1 MLNGKWLAA
10 LKMWPMKN
18 INFLLTLNVGKEN
31 NMSYSFPIRLYKYFN
46 YYLNASNGKG
56 HGVHS
61 PFVFSFITSV
71 LNSKEFSQENDNADK
86 YRSLVNSM
94 ISFYKPIA
102 FMELEL
108 NPLNKANVLE
118 EIEKANTIGLLYLK
132 QNKNTADLMLYFNAA
147 IKKVNTHSI
156 LIFENIHNSKEM
168 EASWEQIKMHK
179 EVKLTIDLYK
189 LGIVFFRQEQLEKE
203 NFTIRF

>member
-1 MLNGKWLAA
+1 MR
-10 LKMWPMKN
+10 PMKN

-46 YYLNASNGKG
+46 YYFNASNGKG

-61 PFVFSFITSV
+61 PFVFNFISSV
-71 LNSKEFSQENDNADK
+71 LNNKELKQEVPSSNK
-86 YRSLVNSM
+86 YRTLVNCM
-94 ISFYKPIA
+94 VAFYKPIA
-102 FMELEL
+102 LMELEL

-118 EIEKANTIGLLYLK
+118 EIEKVNTIGLFYLK

-156 LIFENIHNSKEM
+156 VIFENIHNSKEM

-179 EVKLTIDLYK
+179 EVKLTIDVYK
-189 LGIVFFRQEQLEKE
+189 LGIVFFRKEQLEKE
-203 NFTIRF
+203 NFIIRF

>member
-1 MLNGKWLAA
+1 
-10 LKMWPMKN
+10 MKN

-61 PFVFSFITSV
+61 PFVFNFIGSI
-71 LNSKEFSQENDNADK
+71 LNNKELKQEANYSNK
-86 YRSLVNSM
+86 YRALLIRMVA
-94 ISFYKPIA
+94 YYRPVVV
-102 FMELEL
+102 MELEIT
-108 NPLNKANVLE
+108 PSNKANVLD
-118 EIEKANTIGLLYLK
+118 EIENADTIGLLYIK
-132 QNKNTADLMLYFNAA
+132 QIKNAEGLTNYFNAA
-147 IKKVNTHSI
+147 IKNVNTQSI
-156 LIFENIHNSKEM
+156 LIFDGIHESKEM
-168 EASWEQIKMHK
+168 EANWEKIKIHY

>member
-1 MLNGKWLAA
+1 
-10 LKMWPMKN
+10 MKN

-86 YRSLVNSM
+86 YRALVNSM

-102 FMELEL
+102 LMELEL

-118 EIEKANTIGLLYLK
+118 EIEKAKTIGLLYLK
-132 QNKNTADLMLYFNAA
+132 QNKNTSDLMLYFNAA

>member
-1 MLNGKWLAA
+1 
-10 LKMWPMKN
+10 MKN

-86 YRSLVNSM
+86 YRALVNSM

-102 FMELEL
+102 LMELEL

-118 EIEKANTIGLLYLK
+118 EIEKAKTISLLYLK
-132 QNKNTADLMLYFNAA
+132 HNKNTADLMLYFNAA

>member
-1 MLNGKWLAA
+1 
-10 LKMWPMKN
+10 
-18 INFLLTLNVGKEN
+18 
-31 NMSYSFPIRLYKYFN
+31 MSYSFPIRLYKYFN

-71 LNSKEFSQENDNADK
+71 LNSKEFSQEDDNADK
-86 YRSLVNSM
+86 YRALVNSM

-102 FMELEL
+102 LMELEL

>member
-1 MLNGKWLAA
+1 
-10 LKMWPMKN
+10 MKN

-46 YYLNASNGKG
+46 YYFNASNGKG

-61 PFVFSFITSV
+61 PFVFNFISSV
-71 LNSKEFSQENDNADK
+71 LNNKELKQEVPSSNK
-86 YRSLVNSM
+86 YRTLVNCM
-94 ISFYKPIA
+94 VAFYKPIA
-102 FMELEL
+102 LMELEL

-118 EIEKANTIGLLYLK
+118 EIEKVNTIGLFYLK

-156 LIFENIHNSKEM
+156 VIFENIHNSKEM

-179 EVKLTIDLYK
+179 EVKLTIDVYK
-189 LGIVFFRQEQLEKE
+189 LGIVFFRKEQLEKE
-203 NFTIRF
+203 NFIIRF